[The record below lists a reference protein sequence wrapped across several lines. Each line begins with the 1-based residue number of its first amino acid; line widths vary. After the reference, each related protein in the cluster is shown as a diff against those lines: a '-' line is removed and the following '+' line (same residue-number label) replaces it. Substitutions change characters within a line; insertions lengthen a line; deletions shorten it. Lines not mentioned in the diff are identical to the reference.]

1 VPWRDTSVG
10 YDATSRSE
18 SLHRC
23 ELIRH
28 YEPRWDWD
36 AATRR
41 CLREARRYLRSD
53 ADAQEVAQ
61 EALLRAWRNR
71 SRCNNPADPGPWLV
85 TIARNEALRKLGRSS
100 DTLVDQLSTSEYQG
114 AWSAELES
122 TATRV
127 DVERALSELSDED
140 RELLHLRYDQDLTQ
154 EACAE
159 RLSIPEGTVK
169 VRLHRLRHRLRE
181 RLES

>member
-1 VPWRDTSVG
+1 M
-10 YDATSRSE
+10 RSE
-18 SLHRC
+18 
-23 ELIRH
+23 
-28 YEPRWDWD
+28 
-36 AATRR
+36 
-41 CLREARRYLRSD
+41 

-71 SRCNNPADPGPWLV
+71 ARCANPSDPVPWMV
-85 TIARNEALRKLGRSS
+85 TIARNEALRKLGKYSE
-100 DTLVDQLSTSEYQG
+100 TLVDHMSISEYQG
-114 AWSAELES
+114 SWSAELEGA
-122 TATRV
+122 ATRV
-127 DVERALSELSDED
+127 DVQRALSELSDED
-140 RELLHLRYDQDLTQ
+140 RQLLYLRYDQDLTQ